1 MLDNY
6 ATNEDGIVY
15 QIEKKPFDYTGSY
28 NDYYTKI
35 KFCTRYT
42 SYLRLGYVIGVLGIY
57 LRVYW
62 M

>member
-15 QIEKKPFDYTGSY
+15 QIEKKPFDYTGHY

-35 KFCTRYT
+35 KFCTRYSFIT
-42 SYLRLGYVIGVLGIY
+42 KVRHWSERHFI
-57 LRVYW
+57 
-62 M
+62 